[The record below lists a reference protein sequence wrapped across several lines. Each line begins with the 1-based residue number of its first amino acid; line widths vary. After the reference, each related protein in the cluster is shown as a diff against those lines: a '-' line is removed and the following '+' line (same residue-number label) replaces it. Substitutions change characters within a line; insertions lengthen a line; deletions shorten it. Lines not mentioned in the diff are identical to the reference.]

1 MKNQYQQLME
11 EIHVPEGL
19 NDRVLWAAR
28 TREAQEK
35 TAASKPKRLAKRN
48 FHPMLRTAV
57 CAACA
62 LALVLGTVHF
72 YPTSQTGDGT
82 SDTATVALPTLSFGL
97 TAYAADTG
105 EAYAPGVNGGLA
117 LTAGYGGAGEEIGDY
132 TGCWFQVTG
141 EHLKTV
147 SMSIDRGGLYR
158 NETRNGLDTA
168 QVQALFQQEARG
180 EIVCA
185 VHGLDE
191 NSPMTAEVMTA
202 LGGSF
207 TEDYDETVQYGF
219 WVPPELYQLED
230 ENGDLRQSAW
240 DSIDTFDGARLTVTV
255 TFTDGSAQSK
265 TYTLSTGRLRMEYDE
280 DGTIHVLP
288 QLAGDEEPCV
298 YGVYAVDESES
309 RWFQWPVADCTVIQL
324 SNPYGEV
331 NGVFHPGIDIA
342 ASAGSI
348 ITAAADGT
356 VLEAGFTAEDG
367 NYLILDHGDGLETK
381 YAHCQEVTVSEG
393 DQVSAGEAIATVG
406 STGQSTG
413 PHLCFQVWQD
423 GEAQN
428 PVAYFDSDIRD
439 TLSMQ

>member
-1 MKNQYQQLME
+1 MG

-19 NDRVLWAAR
+19 NDQVLWAAQKQ
-28 TREAQEK
+28 EVQEK
-35 TAASKPKRLAKRN
+35 TAASGPKRLAKRN
-48 FHPMLRTAV
+48 FRPIMRMAV

-72 YPTSQTGDGT
+72 YPTSQTGDT
-82 SDTATVALPTLSFGL
+82 APDTTGVALPTLSFGL

-105 EAYAPGVNGGLA
+105 ETYAPGVNGGLA
-117 LTAGYGGAGEEIGDY
+117 MTSGYGSASKEIGDY
-132 TGCWFQVTG
+132 TGCLFQVAG
-141 EHLKTV
+141 ENIKTV

-158 NETRNGLDTA
+158 NETRNGLDA
-168 QVQALFQQEARG
+168 EQVQALFQQEARG

-185 VHGLDE
+185 VHGSDE
-191 NSPMTAEVMTA
+191 NGPMTEEVMTA
-202 LGGSF
+202 LGDSF
-207 TEDYDETVQYGF
+207 TEDYDATVQYGF
-219 WVPPELYQLED
+219 WVPPELYQET
-230 ENGDLRQSAW
+230 EDLRQSAW
-240 DSIDTFDGARLTVTV
+240 DNIDTFDGAHLTVTV
-255 TFTDGSAQSK
+255 TFTDGSEQSK
-265 TYTLSTGRLRMEYDE
+265 TYTLSTGKLRMEYDA
-280 DGTIHVLP
+280 DGTVHVLP

-309 RWFQWPVADCTVIQL
+309 RWFQWPVADWKVIAFSTPDGE
-324 SNPYGEV
+324 SNDTS
-331 NGVFHPGIDIA
+331 HTGIDIA
-342 ASAGSI
+342 ASAGTV

-356 VLEAGFTAEDG
+356 VKEVGFTAEDG

-381 YAHCQEVTVSEG
+381 YTHCQGVTVSQG
-393 DQVSAGEAIATVG
+393 DTVSAGEEVATVG